1 MQTAQEIAQ
10 QTDAAKTAVVL
21 IAIVLVAFWR
31 TVLRVLLAI
40 IAIAIVTLFCFGA
53 LVILQGTHP

>member
-10 QTDAAKTAVVL
+10 QADAAKTAIVL
-21 IAIVLVAFWR
+21 IASVLVAFWR
-31 TVLRVLLAI
+31 TVLRVLFAV

-53 LVILQGTHP
+53 LVMLQGTHL

>member
-1 MQTAQEIAQ
+1 MQTVQEIAQ
-10 QTDAAKTAVVL
+10 QTDAAKTAIVL

-40 IAIAIVTLFCFGA
+40 IAIAIVTAFCFGA
-53 LVILQGTHP
+53 LAMLQGMHP